1 MNNDHLELLLAV
13 VDLPTILLG
22 FVSAASTAIGILY
35 KDMRDDFKAMKIQ
48 AADDREKC
56 DADKKELMVLI
67 KDLEK
72 RTCLVSDCK
81 ERVMPT
87 T

>member
-1 MNNDHLELLLAV
+1 MAV
-13 VDLPTILLG
+13 E
-22 FVSAASTAIGILY
+22 
-35 KDMRDDFKAMKIQ
+35 